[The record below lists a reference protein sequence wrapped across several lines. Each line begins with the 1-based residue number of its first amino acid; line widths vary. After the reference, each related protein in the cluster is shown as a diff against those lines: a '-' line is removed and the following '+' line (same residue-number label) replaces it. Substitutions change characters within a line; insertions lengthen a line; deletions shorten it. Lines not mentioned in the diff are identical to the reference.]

1 MSESKDTQ
9 EEQKNTPNKKDTSKL
24 IAFGILR
31 FVGLLGCLYF
41 FVVSLDLMSSGFRLL
56 AERQASF

>member
-56 AERQASF
+56 AGKH